1 MSPPERLRRHRLV
14 RLVVVAFLLGVVA
27 SPTVNAAPT
36 RAQPTQDDV
45 DRFGGFIVSGRGNGF
60 QLTYDSP
67 GLLPTGSPI
76 FQLSVPEALATLNS
90 GPVGYAL
97 ASFAYPG
104 PLVADLG
111 AALAASGTE
120 TGIPPYP
127 VRAEAFFP
135 SGPTEASEGDQG
147 TEMTA
152 VTEFGDS
159 RAHSSY
165 SGLHF
170 GPAAFVGSSTATSQ
184 SVVEGGQVVSRAR
197 SLVSDVVLFGGIM
210 TIESVVTDIVATSN
224 GTAAG
229 SAGRTRASGVSV
241 LGMPAV
247 IDDDGI
253 RFTDPPTDDPGD
265 NPVGGPVD
273 DGLGGALDPVQDGLE
288 GAADPLNQLL
298 DELGIAGDDALQ
310 QLFEQSG
317 IRVELLDPIEV
328 VEGGTAER
336 TANGLSVTMNY
347 DGSNTPVLT
356 ELLALVPSET
366 LPSEDLGPVPFSPQ
380 ALFNLMKETHI
391 TGVALAPANVITAAT
406 PAFELDLG
414 EIDIDVPGAPTAEPG
429 TSAGGSAAP
438 DSGDF
443 ETATPELPPAAE
455 GTGTVPT
462 SSGGGLPFGDA
473 VPALLVLGAM
483 LGGPFFAAGSRRLAD
498 NALSG
503 TALHCPD
510 GLDAPITEEQRR

>member
-1 MSPPERLRRHRLV
+1 MSPPERLVRRRLV
-14 RLVVVAFLLGVVA
+14 GLVVVGFLFGLLA
-27 SPTVNAAPT
+27 SPSVEARQAP
-36 RAQPTQDDV
+36 AEPTQEDV

-127 VRAEAFFP
+127 IRSEAFFP

-147 TEMTA
+147 TQMTA
-152 VTEFGDS
+152 VTTFGDS

-165 SGLHF
+165 SGLQF

-184 SVVEGGQVVSRAR
+184 SVIEGGQVVSRAR
-197 SLVSDVVLFGGIM
+197 SFVSDVVLFGGIM

-224 GTAAG
+224 GAEAS
-229 SAGRTRASGVSV
+229 SAGRTRASGVAV

-247 IDDDGI
+247 IDDEGI
-253 RFTDPPTDDPGD
+253 RFSDDPSDDPGD

-273 DGLGGALDPVQDGLE
+273 DALGGALDPVEDGLGE
-288 GAADPLNQLL
+288 AAGPLNDLL
-298 DELGIAGDDALQ
+298 DQLGIAGDDALQ
-310 QLFEQSG
+310 QLFDQAG
-317 IRVELLDPIEV
+317 IRVALLDPISIS
-328 VEGGTAER
+328 EGGTAER

-356 ELLALVPSET
+356 ELLSLVPSES
-366 LPSEDLGPVPFSPQ
+366 LPAENLGPVPFSPQ
-380 ALFNLMKETHI
+380 GLFNLMKETHI

-406 PAFELDLG
+406 PSFVLDLG
-414 EIDIDVPGAPTAEPG
+414 EIDIDVPGGPTEQPG
-429 TSAGGSAAP
+429 GSTGGSAVP
-438 DSGDF
+438 VSGDF
-443 ETATPELPPAAE
+443 ETATPELPPSADGAAA
-455 GTGTVPT
+455 VPT
-462 SSGGGLPFGDA
+462 SSGTSLPFGDA
-473 VPALLVLGAM
+473 VPVLLVLGA
-483 LGGPFFAAGSRRLAD
+483 LLAAPFFAGGSRRLAD
-498 NALSG
+498 NALAGVAS
-503 TALHCPD
+503 HCPD
-510 GLDAPITEEQRR
+510 GLDAPITEEPRP

>member
-1 MSPPERLRRHRLV
+1 MSPPERASRRRSV
-14 RLVVVAFLLGVVA
+14 RLVVVAFLLGVIA
-27 SPTVNAAPT
+27 TPTVQAAPT
-36 RAQPTQDDV
+36 QAQPTQDDV

-90 GPVGYAL
+90 GPVGYGL

-127 VRAEAFFP
+127 GRAEAFFP

-165 SGLHF
+165 SGLQF

-197 SLVSDVVLFGGIM
+197 SSVSDVVLFGGIM
-210 TIESVVTDIVATSN
+210 TIESVITDIVATSN
-224 GTAAG
+224 GTDAV
-229 SAGRTRASGVSV
+229 SAGRTRASGISV

-253 RFTDPPTDDPGD
+253 RFTDPPADDPGD

-273 DGLGGALDPVQDGLE
+273 DALGGALDPVQDGLE
-288 GAADPLNQLL
+288 DAADPLNQLL
-298 DELGIAGDDALQ
+298 GDLGIAGDDALQ
-310 QLFEQSG
+310 QLFERSG

-328 VEGGTAER
+328 TEGGTAER

-356 ELLALVPSET
+356 DLLALVPSET
-366 LPSEDLGPVPFSPQ
+366 LPADNLGPVPFSPQ

-414 EIDIDVPGAPTAEPG
+414 EIDIDVPGAPTLEPG
-429 TSAGGSAAP
+429 TSGGSAAAGG
-438 DSGDF
+438 GDF
-443 ETATPELPPAAE
+443 ETATPELPPAPA
-455 GTGTVPT
+455 GTTGVPT

-510 GLDAPITEEQRR
+510 GLDAPITEEQRP